1 MEIIWKQLNEV
12 EPYWNNPRKN
22 EQAVAV
28 VAGLYVALTMI
39 NPIGYGVFQ
48 FRISEIICLLP
59 FWWPKYRFACVL
71 GVIIANLFSPLGVID
86 VLTGSFIAL
95 VAYWGIARISNKII
109 DITLYSLLCGV
120 LVGAELFAVFGSP
133 FWLNFLSVSASQLVV
148 CILGLFILRKLKL

>member
-59 FWWPKYRFACVL
+59 FWWPEYRFACLL
-71 GVIIANLFSPLGVID
+71 GAFIANLFSPLGLID
-86 VLTGSFIAL
+86 VLTGCL
-95 VAYWGIARISNKII
+95 VLVIAYWGIARISNKIVVI
-109 DITLYSLLCGV
+109 VLYSLLCGV
-120 LVGAELFAVFGSP
+120 LIGAELFAVFGSP
-133 FWLNFLSVSASQLVV
+133 FWINFFSVSASQFVV
-148 CILGLFILRKLKL
+148 CLIGLYIICRLKL

>member
-1 MEIIWKQLNEV
+1 MRNEKT
-12 EPYWNNPRKN
+12 RMMTRS
-22 EQAVAV
+22 AV

-59 FWWPKYRFACVL
+59 FWWPEYRFACIL

-95 VAYWGIARISNKII
+95 VAYWGIARISNKIV
-109 DITLYSLLCGV
+109 DITLYSFLCGA
-120 LVGAELFAVFGSP
+120 LVGAELYAVFGSS

>member
-1 MEIIWKQLNEV
+1 MRNEKT
-12 EPYWNNPRKN
+12 RMMTRS
-22 EQAVAV
+22 AV
-28 VAGLYVALTMI
+28 VAGLYVALTMV

-59 FWWPKYRFACVL
+59 FWWPEYRFAC
-71 GVIIANLFSPLGVID
+71 VIIANLFSPLGVID

-95 VAYWGIARISNKII
+95 VAYWVIARISNKII
-109 DITLYSLLCGV
+109 DITLYSLLCGS
-120 LVGAELFAVFGSP
+120 LVGAELYAVFGSP